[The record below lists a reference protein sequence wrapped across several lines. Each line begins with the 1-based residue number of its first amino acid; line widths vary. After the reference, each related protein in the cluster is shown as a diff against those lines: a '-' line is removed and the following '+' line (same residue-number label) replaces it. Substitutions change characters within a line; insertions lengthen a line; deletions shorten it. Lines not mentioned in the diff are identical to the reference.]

1 MIRLVDTHAHLHDRG
16 FDADRE
22 AVIARARA
30 AGVTAMIT
38 VGTDVV
44 ESAAAVALAGRQ
56 ADIFATV
63 GLHPHDART
72 WETAT
77 ERALRAL
84 ATEPRVVAI
93 GEIGLD
99 YFRNLSPQADQ
110 ERAFGAQLELASD
123 LRLPVVI
130 HSRHA
135 DQETYRVLAAWAP
148 RATCGRPVGVLHCF
162 AGGVDLAL
170 RYADLGFCL
179 SIAGPVTYPKND
191 ALRAVA
197 AQTPAGHVVLET
209 DCPYLTPQ
217 VYRGRRNEPAF
228 LLETAQYVAG
238 LRGLTPADLAA
249 ICADNARRLFRLPV
263 EEEAPV

>member
-1 MIRLVDTHAHLHDRG
+1 MIRLVDTHAHLHDRA

-38 VGTDVV
+38 VGTDVA
-44 ESAAAVALAGRQ
+44 ESTAAVALARRQ
-56 ADIFATV
+56 ADLFATV

-72 WETAT
+72 WEAAT
-77 ERALRAL
+77 ERALRTL
-84 ATEPRVVAI
+84 AEEPCVVAI

-99 YFRNLSPQADQ
+99 YFRNLSPPADQ
-110 ERAFGAQLELASD
+110 ERAFRAQLDLANA

-148 RATCGRPVGVLHCF
+148 GAACGLPLGVLHCF
-162 AGGVDLAL
+162 AGRVDLAR
-170 RYADLGFCL
+170 RYADLGFCI
-179 SIAGPVTYPKND
+179 SIAGPVTYPQND
-191 ALRAVA
+191 ALRTVA
-197 AQTPAGHVVLET
+197 TQAPADHLVLET

-217 VYRGRRNEPAF
+217 IHRGQRNEPVF
-228 LLETAQYVAG
+228 LLETAQCVAS
-238 LRGLTPADLAA
+238 LRGLAPAELAA
-249 ICADNARRLFRLPV
+249 TCAANARRLFRLPV
-263 EEEAPV
+263 EDEALV